1 MPRFA
6 ASSLRVRFKT
16 SRRRGR
22 HGGWRSPSCP
32 TTGGPSSSRCS
43 RRPRPGPRAGDRA
56 ALTGILFVLRT
67 GIPWGML
74 PPEMGCG
81 SGSICWRRLR
91 DWKVAGVWDALHR
104 ALLDRLGAADR
115 ID

>member
-1 MPRFA
+1 MAKPLLPDDRWA
-6 ASSLRVRFKT
+6 VVEPLL
-16 SRRRGR
+16 
-22 HGGWRSPSCP
+22 PP
-32 TTGGPSSSRCS
+32 TL
-43 RRPRPGPRAGDRA
+43 PRPAGGRARGADRA
-56 ALTGILFVLRT
+56 ALTGLLFVLRT